1 VARLFTP
8 VAAAA
13 LAVLSIVNIAL
24 AAAATS
30 WQIGTDFRLPYAAAQ
45 IGLRDGWSHMYDQ
58 VLQRAS
64 VLALGHSDLYQ
75 PYINLPPWAFLVAPL
90 TLIPYPVAYAIWVT
104 LMVASLV
111 AAALLAAPPDRLVR
125 VIYLGAA
132 FGNLE
137 IALGPGFGQAS
148 ALVALAIVG
157 SWRLLKAERPVL
169 AGLVL
174 AAISVKPHIALLVPF
189 ALLLAGHTRA
199 FLYWAGATAVL
210 AAISLVALQPS
221 GVQAYLSL
229 LATGPSYL
237 VGLPAWTPAAMM
249 GTAVGLPVEA
259 LLVAGAA
266 AAAWLYRRQGPE
278 VPIAVGIVATLV
290 VVPYLH
296 AQDFV
301 VLVVAI
307 WMLHRAQLEHLGSR
321 ALAVFWVAAAI
332 GIEFPPLMIVAEA
345 ALLGLLL
352 YRALV
357 RQRPAQLQR
366 GNPDRLKS
374 GGLWS

>member
-1 VARLFTP
+1 MVRLFTP

-13 LAVLSIVNIAL
+13 LAVLSIVNITL
-24 AAAATS
+24 AAAATT

-45 IGLRDGWSHMYDQ
+45 IGLRDGWSHIYDP
-58 VLQRAS
+58 VVQRAT

-90 TLIPYPVAYAIWVT
+90 TLIPYPVAYGIWVA
-104 LMVASLV
+104 LMVACLV

-137 IALGPGFGQAS
+137 VALGPGFGQAS

-157 SWRLLKAERPVL
+157 CWRLLKADRPVL

-174 AAISVKPHIALLVPF
+174 ALISVKPHIALLVPF

-199 FLYWAGATAVL
+199 FLYWAGASAVL
-210 AAISLVALQPS
+210 AAASLVALQPS

-237 VGLPAWTPAAMM
+237 VGLPAWTPAALMS
-249 GTAVGLPVEA
+249 TAVGLPLEA
-259 LLVAGAA
+259 LLVAGAG
-266 AAAWLYRRQGPE
+266 AAAWLYRRQGPG
-278 VPIAVGIVATLV
+278 VPIAVGIIATLA

-301 VLVVAI
+301 VLVATM

-332 GIEFPPLMIVAEA
+332 GIEFPPVMIVAEA
-345 ALLGLLL
+345 ALLGVLL
-352 YRALV
+352 YPAV
-357 RQRPAQLQR
+357 VQRR
-366 GNPDRLKS
+366 SMLKS
-374 GGLWS
+374 GVS